1 MSSLLVDH
9 ITELTGQRDRGRL
22 DVALADAVMQ
32 LLQPESVVIARVVG
46 DSVDPH
52 WMTRARARRGEVG
65 VAADPAWTAPKDLPA
80 LSAHPL
86 RQAALAGQ
94 VVIGHEANLLLSVFP
109 LATAGD
115 ITGVVEVH
123 TEAPPSDS
131 DKALVAGILRI
142 FRNIENLLDG
152 SERDVLTGLL
162 NRNTF
167 DDTFYKAIENAQT
180 PTGSAMGGRRQ
191 PPADGKWWIAMV
203 DIDFFKKVNDNHGH
217 LIGDEVL
224 ILMARLM
231 CETLRFQDR
240 LFRFGGEEFVIV
252 MQCPSQAHAGRALER
267 VRAHTEAF
275 TFPQVGRMT
284 VSIGFTQIGVGDS
297 PVTALG
303 RADRAVYHAKAHGRN
318 QVCCHADLVASGHM
332 DAEESVGEIE
342 LF

>member
-9 ITELTGQRDRGRL
+9 LTELTGQRDRDRL
-22 DVALADAVMQ
+22 DIALADAVAQ
-32 LLQPESVVIARVVG
+32 LLQPRSVVIARVVG
-46 DSVDPH
+46 DARDQH
-52 WMTRARARRGEVG
+52 WMIRAHARRGHVG
-65 VAADPAWTAPKDLPA
+65 VTADPAWATLKDLPA
-80 LSAHPL
+80 VAAHPL

-94 VVIGHEANLLLSVFP
+94 VVVGDEADARLSVFP
-109 LATAGD
+109 LLTAGE
-115 ITGVVEVH
+115 ITGIVEIH
-123 TEAPPSDS
+123 TEAPLSAS
-131 DKALVAGILRI
+131 DKTLVDGILRI

-167 DDTFYKAIENAQT
+167 DDTFYKAIENTQSPAD
-180 PTGSAMGGRRQ
+180 SAPGRRQ
-191 PPADGKWWIAMV
+191 PTADGQWWIAMV
-203 DIDFFKKVNDNHGH
+203 DIDFFKKVNDTYGH

-224 ILMARLM
+224 ILLARLM

-252 MQCPSQAHAGRALER
+252 LQCATQEHAGKALER
-267 VRAHTEAF
+267 VRARTQAF
-275 TFPQVGRMT
+275 SFPQVGQMT
-284 VSIGFTQIGVGDS
+284 VSIGFTKIGAGDS

-303 RADRAVYHAKAHGRN
+303 RADRAVYHAKANGRN

-332 DAEESVGEIE
+332 QADESVGAIE